1 MLLFLVTTKLYID
14 SNLRFFMEEKE
25 SFKLDTEDLSKL
37 EHRLESVKLD
47 EWKTPV
53 EKLFDDCARIDYSTT
68 IGKLCVILRS
78 HISAIDGKIDYKHR
92 ADLDAV
98 LISKGNNELVSNYI
112 ETNSYQ
118 GIRTV
123 FRNLDN
129 IRVQHLKQAD
139 EKRVQSGVDSVKRDL
154 WDLLGD
160 VTLINPK
167 GRTY

>member
-1 MLLFLVTTKLYID
+1 
-14 SNLRFFMEEKE
+14 MEEKE

-78 HISAIDGKIDYKHR
+78 HISAIDYKHR

>member
-78 HISAIDGKIDYKHR
+78 HISAIDGKID
-92 ADLDAV
+92 
-98 LISKGNNELVSNYI
+98 
-112 ETNSYQ
+112 
-118 GIRTV
+118 
-123 FRNLDN
+123 N